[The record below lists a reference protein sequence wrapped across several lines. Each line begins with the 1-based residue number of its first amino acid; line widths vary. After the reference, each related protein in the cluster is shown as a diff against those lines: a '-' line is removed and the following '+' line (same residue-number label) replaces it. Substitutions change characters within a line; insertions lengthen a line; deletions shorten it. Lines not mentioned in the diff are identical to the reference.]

1 MPAKLRG
8 RATVRLLAALSS
20 LVFCVLLASTPS
32 GGQAAGQAS
41 AGGGETAWEK
51 YLVPDA
57 PEPTF
62 RLPVA
67 HSHRLSFCLG
77 YMFITRREI
86 RFVVKTPLKNRD
98 HGFASPRSSITDA
111 HEWTLMG
118 TSTGWAEFKFA
129 DGKTVHF
136 NLIRESLVD
145 EPQTQV
151 GWKDVGSV
159 LLWQRL
165 VEAATRFDDVLAQA
179 QRNLAPKV
187 EPQPPTRQEPTEPPA
202 SAGPKVNVL
211 EPPVADASK
220 PVEVTEPTLTLRG
233 TATDARG
240 VATVA
245 VNGQPAELRSVG
257 GITTMEFSARN
268 LPLQEGANQLTVV
281 ATNVDKQS
289 TQMVFMVWLRSKVV
303 APVSATATPAQKP
316 LTEVKIVDLLRSGVT
331 SRRVIMLVEERGID
345 FDLTN
350 DYIEVLRTAGA
361 EDSLIEALRKAKRV
375 KPSSSQPPPATQ

>member
-1 MPAKLRG
+1 M
-8 RATVRLLAALSS
+8 RLLAALSS
-20 LVFCVLLASTPS
+20 LVFCVLPASTPY
-32 GGQAAGQAS
+32 GVQAAGQAS

-51 YLVPDA
+51 YLIPDA

-67 HSHRLSFCLG
+67 HADGPIEACYG
-77 YMFITRREI
+77 YLFVTREQI
-86 RFVVKTPLKNRD
+86 RFVVNTPPKNRD
-98 HGFASPRSSITDA
+98 HGFTYPRSSIA
-111 HEWTLMG
+111 KAREWTVWGGGM
-118 TSTGWAEFKFA
+118 GWAEFKFP
-129 DGKTVHF
+129 DGKTVH
-136 NLIRESLVD
+136 LLLVRE
-145 EPQTQV
+145 
-151 GWKDVGSV
+151 G
-159 LLWQRL
+159 L
-165 VEAATRFDDVLAQA
+165 VEEPEPTFRKGDSRPWQTLVQAATRFDDVLAQA

-187 EPQPPTRQEPTEPPA
+187 EAQPPTRQEPTEPAA

-211 EPPVADASK
+211 EPMVADASK

-240 VATVA
+240 VATVV

-257 GITTMEFSARN
+257 GISAMEFSARN
-268 LPLQEGANQLTVV
+268 LALQEGANQLTVV

-289 TQMVFMVWLRSKVV
+289 TQMAFMVWLRSKVV

-345 FDLTN
+345 FELTN